1 MNETDNVLDF
11 QDLLERSWQEIMKR
25 FLPFFLLAACAPAA
39 SWLIQGILVGFDP
52 VQAATT
58 QPKLWQSLTASLLS
72 TLLSSWF
79 VSALILYICKHTQ
92 NLTES
97 WALAFYRL
105 PRLILG
111 TLLYILV
118 ISVGAGVA
126 FAICWIILYLL
137 AAAPLVAWG
146 LVAIWILFFIL
157 LLLVTII
164 YWIFVPYLLLLT
176 DLPLVTCFSSSYQ
189 LVKGHFWHTVGL
201 LFILLLISIIV
212 SIITMLAIGLLGAI
226 SWILLPVSRYI
237 VGFLAIIPV
246 AFLTLVYQ
254 VPLIALYLDLSPK
267 LFEPTEQK

>member
-1 MNETDNVLDF
+1 MNEIDNTLDF
-11 QDLLERSWQEIMKR
+11 QDLLERSWQEIRNR

-39 SWLIQGILVGFDP
+39 SWLIQGILLGFDP
-52 VQAATT
+52 IQATAT
-58 QPKLWQSLTASLLS
+58 QPKMWQSLTLSLLS
-72 TLLSSWF
+72 TFLSGWF
-79 VSALILYICKHTQ
+79 VSAFILYVCKHTQ

-111 TLLYILV
+111 TLLYLLI
-118 ISVGAGVA
+118 ISVGGVIA
-126 FAICWIILYLL
+126 FGICWIILYLL

-146 LVAIWILFFIL
+146 LVAIWVIFFIL

-176 DLPLVTCFSSSYQ
+176 DLPLVNCFSSSYQ

-201 LFILLLISIIV
+201 LFLLLLISAIV
-212 SIITMLAIGLLGAI
+212 SIISMLAIGLLGAI
-226 SWILLPVSRYI
+226 SWILLPISRYI

-246 AFLTLVYQ
+246 TFMTLIYQ